1 MKRVSSAHR
10 ATYWAL
16 FALFLPVGNAFA
28 QTPAPAERSLWYY
41 EIGGARALSPPANP
55 NVVTTTIGGTAKLG
69 LGYSCAKFDPV
80 LGVTNSLNNIKTGI
94 DQMTA
99 AMVNAATSAIAALP
113 ALILQRANPGLY
125 DLFQNAL
132 LRAQETVSLATKS
145 CEQMEAEIAKGKN
158 PFDEWV
164 VLSKGT
170 DWKVQMG
177 TGGIDVVTA
186 KQNVETAAGDNGVP
200 WPVAGGAAGG
210 VGQPP
215 IRVIGDTVQAGWN
228 VILGR
233 PPTAG
238 GTVPSGPTAPRL
250 AQVWNSPEAA
260 RDWGVEVLGDIE
272 VRTCP
277 GCERSGRPGVGLL
290 PEQDASTAAVRTDL
304 DGLLTGTTPPTLA
317 NLDNVS
323 APGIAVTRELVDAV
337 HELASEEQTV
347 ALDKLAGEIAI
358 ARTIEKALLLRR
370 TLLAGRQVPEIAGSP
385 ANPDIERKVA
395 ELDREIDNLLFETR
409 VRREVVSDTAAR
421 LLREVR
427 RRKAQ
432 SLAVPITPFKDP
444 KPVQD
449 GGGVAP

>member
-1 MKRVSSAHR
+1 MASNMRR
-10 ATYWAL
+10 ATVSAL
-16 FALFLPVGNAFA
+16 LALPLLAEPTLA
-28 QTPAPAERSLWYY
+28 QTPAPAEKSLWYY
-41 EIGGARALSPPANP
+41 EIGGARALSAPANP
-55 NVVTTTIGGTAKLG
+55 NVITTSIGGTARLG
-69 LGYSCAKFDPV
+69 LGYSCARFDPV
-80 LGVTNSLNNIKTGI
+80 LGVTHTLNNIRTGV
-94 DQMTA
+94 DRMTT
-99 AMVNAATSAIAALP
+99 AMVNAATSAIASLP
-113 ALILQRANPGLY
+113 ALILQRANPGLH

-132 LRAQETVSLATKS
+132 LRAEENVSLATKS

-177 TGGIDVVTA
+177 VGGIDVITA
-186 KQNVETAAGDNGVP
+186 KQNVESAAGNNGVP
-200 WPVAGGAAGG
+200 WPVSGGSAGG
-210 VGQPP
+210 VAQPP
-215 IRVIGDTVQAGWN
+215 IRVIGDTVHAGWN

-238 GTVPSGPTAPRL
+238 GTLPSGPTAPRL
-250 AQVWNSPEAA
+250 VQVWNSPAAA
-260 RDWGVEVLGDIE
+260 RDWAVEVLGDIE
-272 VRTCP
+272 VRTCS
-277 GCERSGRPGVGLL
+277 GCPRSGRPGVGLL
-290 PEQDASTAAVRTDL
+290 PEQDAATSVVRTDL
-304 DGLLTGTTPPTLA
+304 SSLLTGATPPTLT
-317 NLDNVS
+317 NLDNAS
-323 APGIAVTRELVDAV
+323 APGIAVTRELIESVR
-337 HELASEEQTV
+337 ELSPEEQTV

-370 TLLAGRQVPEIAGSP
+370 TLLAGRQVPEIAASP
-385 ANPDIERKVA
+385 ATDDIERKVT

-432 SLAVPITPFKDP
+432 SLTTPIAPYKDP
-444 KPVQD
+444 NPIRE

>member
-1 MKRVSSAHR
+1 MRRESNVRR
-10 ATYWAL
+10 ATYAAL
-16 FALFLPVGNAFA
+16 LTLFLPTGHVLAA
-28 QTPAPAERSLWYY
+28 TPAPAEKSLWYY
-41 EIGGARALSPPANP
+41 EIGGARALSAPANP
-55 NVVTTTIGGTAKLG
+55 SIVTTTIGGTAKLG

-80 LGVTNSLNNIKTGI
+80 LGVTNTLNNIRTGV
-94 DQMTA
+94 DQMTN
-99 AMVNAATSAIAALP
+99 AMVDAATSAIASLP

-132 LRAQETVSLATKS
+132 LRAEETVSLATKS

-186 KQNVETAAGDNGVP
+186 KQNVESAAGNNGLP
-200 WPVAGGAAGG
+200 WPVFGGSAGGA
-210 VGQPP
+210 GQPP

-233 PPTAG
+233 PPTAS

-250 AQVWNSPEAA
+250 AQVWSSPAAA
-260 RDWGVEVLGDIE
+260 RDWGVDVLGDIE
-272 VRTCP
+272 VRTCG
-277 GCERSGRPGVGLL
+277 GCQRSGRPGVGLL
-290 PEQDASTAAVRTDL
+290 PKQDAATTAVRADL
-304 DGLLTGTTPPTLA
+304 NALLTSATPPTLT
-317 NLDNVS
+317 NLDNAS
-323 APGIAVTRELVDAV
+323 APGIAMTRELVESM
-337 HELASEEQTV
+337 HELPPEEQTV

-370 TLLAGRQVPEIAGSP
+370 TLLAGRQVPEIAASP
-385 ANPDIERKVA
+385 ANADLERKVA

-421 LLREVR
+421 LLREVH

-432 SLAVPITPFKDP
+432 SLATPITPYKDP
-444 KPVQD
+444 KPLQD
-449 GGGVAP
+449 GGVAP